1 MKGFSRYSI
10 GLPVVIGLAVFF
22 AIFYKEYDSSLFRGL
37 TVDAKMIA
45 GVVLA
50 VILILMRDAGLMLRF
65 RQMSAYALS
74 WRQVFN
80 VNVLCEFTSAVTPSS
95 VGGSSLIVLFL
106 KKEGIEMGRASA
118 IMVACLFL
126 DELFL
131 VLLCPLILLFFSAD
145 ELFGASNLFSSSI
158 KLLFIATYSVVFL
171 WTVVLFVALFKRPN
185 YVKSLLQLIAKLPV
199 LRRWKDK
206 IEVFAT
212 DLALSSGELSNQS
225 MRFWFK
231 AMGST
236 CLAWIC
242 RFAVVNALL
251 FAFSE
256 QNGHLLAFARQL
268 ILWIVMTVA
277 PTPGGSGVSEYMFKE
292 YYESFFPIAGVALI
306 VAFVW
311 RIITYY
317 LYLLLGFLVIPSWIT
332 KSKDKEE

>member
-1 MKGFSRYSI
+1 
-10 GLPVVIGLAVFF
+10 
-22 AIFYKEYDSSLFRGL
+22 
-37 TVDAKMIA
+37 
-45 GVVLA
+45 
-50 VILILMRDAGLMLRF
+50 
-65 RQMSAYALS
+65 MSAYALS
-74 WRQVFN
+74 WRHVFN

-106 KKEGIEMGRASA
+106 KKEGVEMGRASA

-185 YVKSLLQLIAKLPV
+185 YVKALLLFVAKLPV

-292 YYESFFPIAGVALI
+292 YYESFFPITGVALI

>member
-1 MKGFSRYSI
+1 
-10 GLPVVIGLAVFF
+10 
-22 AIFYKEYDSSLFRGL
+22 
-37 TVDAKMIA
+37 
-45 GVVLA
+45 
-50 VILILMRDAGLMLRF
+50 
-65 RQMSAYALS
+65 
-74 WRQVFN
+74 
-80 VNVLCEFTSAVTPSS
+80 
-95 VGGSSLIVLFL
+95 
-106 KKEGIEMGRASA
+106 
-118 IMVACLFL
+118 
-126 DELFL
+126 
-131 VLLCPLILLFFSAD
+131 
-145 ELFGASNLFSSSI
+145 
-158 KLLFIATYSVVFL
+158 
-171 WTVVLFVALFKRPN
+171 
-185 YVKSLLQLIAKLPV
+185 VKSLLQLIAKLPV
-199 LRRWKDK
+199 LRRWKEK

-225 MRFWFK
+225 IHFWFK

-292 YYESFFPIAGVALI
+292 YYESFFPIAGAALI

-311 RIITYY
+311 RMITYY

-332 KSKDKEE
+332 QSRNKEE